1 MAKALNHQRLN
12 TQKKTINRGWDSK
25 KYISDE
31 VWQSMEIYKTYSTE
45 VLIEVQRDL
54 MKTLNLLIAD
64 PASKSDQR
72 ARQYL
77 QEVINAVGYLL
88 RHR

>member
-1 MAKALNHQRLN
+1 MGKALNHQRLN

-31 VWQSMEIYKTYSTE
+31 VWQAMEIYKTYSTE

-64 PASKSDQR
+64 PASRSDQR

>member
-1 MAKALNHQRLN
+1 
-12 TQKKTINRGWDSK
+12 
-25 KYISDE
+25 
-31 VWQSMEIYKTYSTE
+31 MEIYKTYSTE

>member
-1 MAKALNHQRLN
+1 MGKALNHQRLN

-31 VWQSMEIYKTYSTE
+31 VWQAMEIYKTYSTE

-54 MKTLNLLIAD
+54 MKTLNLLNAD
-64 PASKSDQR
+64 PASRSDQR